1 MSDLLVDF
9 CLTRCYREQW
19 TSRADDLYRHRI
31 SFSSTITFSP
41 SPEFQRNKETSEF
54 MKCEMKC
61 VIRANSRIETGF
73 DKFFGSDLQPFFLDL
88 FLSSPTR
95 FVVCSAYVLF
105 VSDLQSK
112 KLSSCDWG
120 WKAHCDWSEHN
131 MNIQTLKRF
140 ASFSRAYESTPSR
153 RSHVRSPLWIFVWL
167 DIVAS
172 NLRVA
177 SMTSVCMELVFYQVL
192 LARTMF
198 SLLP

>member
-1 MSDLLVDF
+1 ML
-9 CLTRCYREQW
+9 
-19 TSRADDLYRHRI
+19 SRAVNKSRRWPLPASNFVFFNDHIFSIAWI
-31 SFSSTITFSP
+31 SAQQGDKWIY
-41 SPEFQRNKETSEF
+41 EMRGEMRNTS
-54 MKCEMKC
+54 
-61 VIRANSRIETGF
+61 
-73 DKFFGSDLQPFFLDL
+73 KFPNRNWIWQVFREWFATFFLDL

-167 DIVAS
+167 DIIAS
-172 NLRVA
+172 NLQVA